1 MCCSPSSM
9 RKCRI
14 VSGPCDGGKT
24 SYLLS
29 LGIKQGIVTVSE
41 DSGKNVRYLM
51 DLSDGS
57 IHDFMVRGERG
68 YIVSPGSFEW
78 AQERLSV
85 IEKGDAVI
93 DECGLI
99 ELRDGAGFHDSILHL
114 MEKEE
119 VTLFVAVRDTF
130 LPLFLSVF
138 SPDVHDVIRI

>member
-1 MCCSPSSM
+1 M

-14 VSGPCDGGKT
+14 VSGPRNGGKT

-41 DSGKNVRYLM
+41 DARKDVRNLM
-51 DLSDGS
+51 DLADGS
-57 IHDFMVRGERG
+57 CHDFMVRGANC
-68 YIVSPGSFEW
+68 YMVSPGSFEW
-78 AQERLSV
+78 ACKRLSE
-85 IEKGDAVI
+85 IERGDAVI

-99 ELRDGAGFHDSILHL
+99 ELRDKAGFHDSIVSL

-119 VTLFVAVRDTF
+119 VTLYVAVRDTF